1 MHLADRL
8 HELFD
13 DDRYAKPGALAA
25 RRGASSTM
33 RIRPEQAGQLA
44 LRTIA

>member
-8 HELFD
+8 HEEWNPVVRD
-13 DDRYAKPGALAA
+13 NGALGF
-25 RRGASSTM
+25 RHWSFFWGANA
-33 RIRPEQAGQLA
+33 AGQLA